1 MDQHQDVAQLKD
13 IKCSP
18 SEILGAVS
26 AGFIARLRV
35 FELWNYR
42 PQKKSQTQFNF
53 QKPTII
59 FDRLEIKH
67 ITCIVKYYAA
77 LETPNMVL
85 SSGK

>member
-26 AGFIARLRV
+26 AGFIARLRI
-35 FELWNYR
+35 FELWNCR
-42 PQKKSQTQFNF
+42 PQKKSQTQFSF

-59 FDRLEIKH
+59 FDRLEINH
-67 ITCIVKYYAA
+67 IICIVKYYAA

-85 SSGK
+85 LSGK